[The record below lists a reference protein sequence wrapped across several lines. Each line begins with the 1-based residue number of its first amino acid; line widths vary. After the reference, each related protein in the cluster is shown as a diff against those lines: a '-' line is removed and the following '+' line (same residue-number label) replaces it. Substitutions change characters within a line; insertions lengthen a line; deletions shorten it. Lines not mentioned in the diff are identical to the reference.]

1 MDTFDCVWFVH
12 LSSHKRN
19 KLYAQSIRCAFIG
32 YSIFHKGYVCYDS
45 CFNRFSISRHMVFF
59 ENQYLFSTH
68 VAFVLGILVFPCF
81 DDFFSTPKQFM
92 PRFVH
97 EQRCLILSLHD
108 LDSTFNL
115 VQTMLF
121 VIELDS
127 ILIPCHS
134 LILLIGIDFLLYPFM
149 LLFHLFQFL
158 HVIPRQLS
166 IMLARD
172 HGR

>member
-12 LSSHKRN
+12 LPSHKCN
-19 KLYAQSIRCAFIG
+19 KLYAKSIRCAFIG
-32 YSIFHKGYVCYDS
+32 YNIFHKGYVCYDS

-92 PRFVH
+92 SRFVH

-121 VIELDS
+121 MIEL
-127 ILIPCHS
+127 
-134 LILLIGIDFLLYPFM
+134 GFYPYSSSFSS
-149 LLFHLFQFL
+149 F
-158 HVIPRQLS
+158 
-166 IMLARD
+166 
-172 HGR
+172 